1 MARSDEYLIAKDG
14 LIARRSGAWARDKLS
29 FLDEYLPPALQATIR
44 KKQVVYVDL
53 FAGPGM
59 NIDDTGKEFEGAALR
74 ALKTHAQANAD
85 RGFSHAFLVNLDQ
98 PADAALRERTEN
110 HCADGHCLVP
120 LTEVNF
126 LNEDA
131 NEVVHAIMRRIDVKA
146 YVFVFADIEK
156 PNQLPFDTVR
166 ALKLHGHS
174 SVDFCVLFPDDMA
187 LRRMLPYAREK
198 LRPNVPALNQF
209 FGTETWLSLW
219 ERRKSEAQSPERYRA
234 LQELYGNSS
243 EHKDGS
249 TSSRLVTCD
258 VRAKQVC
265 INCCWPRTTTQRN
278 GLPAGPN
285 KSSEAERRAQTCLPN

>member
-1 MARSDEYLIAKDG
+1 
-14 LIARRSGAWARDKLS
+14 LS

-198 LRPNVPALNQF
+198 LRPNVPALNRF

-219 ERRKSEAQSPERYRA
+219 ERRKSEAQSPELYRA
-234 LQELYGNSS
+234 LQELYGNQ
-243 EHKDGS
+243 
-249 TSSRLVTCD
+249 L
-258 VRAKQVC
+258 
-265 INCCWPRTTTQRN
+265 
-278 GLPAGPN
+278 
-285 KSSEAERRAQTCLPN
+285 RAQGWKHVVETRYVRREGEAGLYKLLLASNHDAAKRLASWSEQQRGRVNLFNWV